1 MYKFGAF
8 YFQNTKLIMLKV
20 YKYLFCVSVLIV
32 VILLGSSSCGVKK
45 VTNTENI
52 EQTQLKNTLPAD
64 IDTEFYDVVEKPA
77 IFQNGD
83 IKTFFVYLKKNTKYP
98 LQALKKNQQGSI
110 VVQFGIDCY
119 GSIKVFS
126 ILKSSGIKLLDNEV
140 LRAIKSSPKWTPAKL
155 TGKSVGQLYMA
166 QIKFSAKTKSV
177 EIKQLP

>member
-1 MYKFGAF
+1 M
-8 YFQNTKLIMLKV
+8 MKV
-20 YKYLFCVSVLIV
+20 CKYLSCVSIPIV
-32 VILLGSSSCGVKK
+32 VILLGSTSCGVKK
-45 VTNTENI
+45 ITSTENI
-52 EQTQLKNTLPAD
+52 EQTQLNKSTLPAD

-98 LQALKKNQQGSI
+98 LQALKKNQQGSA

-119 GSIKVFS
+119 GSLKVFS
-126 ILKSSGIKLLDNEV
+126 LLKSSGIKLLDNEV

-166 QIKFSAKTKSV
+166 QIKFSAKTKSI
-177 EIKQLP
+177 EIKQIP